1 VRRQLRLRESG
12 PLSDDQTSFLGPSSR
27 NSLGRRDATVSLDSS
42 FLIDLLAGVPR
53 AVAKARELD
62 GSGEPRYV
70 TAPAASEVLFGG
82 YRLGGAYLERTRFL
96 VEGLSLLQ
104 FDQAACH
111 TAGRL
116 GAELA
121 SRGTPLGQGDLFIA
135 AISLR
140 HHQRLLTRD
149 RSFGLVPG
157 LAIEGY

>member
-1 VRRQLRLRESG
+1 MGFGSLSG
-12 PLSDDQTSFLGPSSR
+12 VPTSFLGPSSR
-27 NSLGRRDATVSLDSS
+27 DSLGRWATTVSLDSS

-53 AVAKARELD
+53 AVVKARELD
-62 GSGEPRYV
+62 ASGEPRYV
-70 TAPAASEVLFGG
+70 TAPAASEVLLGG
-82 YRLGGAYLERTRFL
+82 YRLGDAYLERTRLL
-96 VEGLSLLQ
+96 VEGLALLP

-111 TAGRL
+111 AVGRL

-157 LAIEGY
+157 LVTEGY